1 MAAQEV
7 LNQEEVNALLNAVDS
22 GDVNTDA
29 PVNPDEVRPYDFLND
44 QGPTRLAMPAFDLI
58 NERMARSLRVSIYN
72 LLRRPLE
79 IAVMPMKVR
88 KFSDYAQSLAL
99 PSNLNMVRVN
109 PLRGSGLF
117 ALDPALVFAIVDN
130 FFGGNGRQ
138 QPVEGREFA
147 PTEMRVIQM
156 LLRAAFTDMREAW
169 APVAAIDVELVKSE
183 LNPSFVQIAAPAEP
197 VVICGFQLAL
207 EGGGGEMHVV
217 LPLSMLEPLKE
228 VLEAGAGGASAVQDD
243 RWLASLKEDIQDAEI
258 ELSTMLGHASVTL
271 NQLVNLKPGDVIPCD
286 FSGKATVLAEG
297 VPLFRGSYGV
307 SRGHQSV
314 RFEQRVR
321 RPRTN
326 AVDAMLLRKTNQ

>member
-7 LNQEEVNALLNAVDS
+7 LNQDEVNALLNAVDS

-29 PVNPDEVRPYDFLND
+29 PINPDEVRPYDFLSD
-44 QGPTRLAMPAFDLI
+44 QVATRVRMPAFDLI
-58 NERMARSLRVSIYN
+58 NERMARSLRVSLYN
-72 LLRRPLE
+72 LIRRPLE
-79 IAVMPMKVR
+79 IAVMPMQVR

-99 PSNLNMVRVN
+99 PSNLNLIRVN
-109 PLRGSGLF
+109 PLRGNALF
-117 ALDPALVFAIVDN
+117 ALDPALVFAVVDN
-130 FFGGNGRQ
+130 FFGGTGRQ
-138 QPVEGREFA
+138 QKTEGREFA

-156 LLRAAFTDMREAW
+156 LMRSAFNDMREAW
-169 APVAAIDVELVKSE
+169 APVAAIEVEFVKSE
-183 LNPSFVQIAAPAEP
+183 VNPSFAQIASPAEP

-207 EGGGGEMHVV
+207 EGGGGDMQVV
-217 LPLSMLEPLKE
+217 LPLSMIEPLKD
-228 VLEAGAGGASAVQDD
+228 VLESGGSTVSSAQDG

-271 NQLVNLKPGDVIPCD
+271 SQLVNLKPGDVIPCD

-307 SRGHQSV
+307 SRGQQSV

-326 AVDAMLLRKTNQ
+326 AVDAMLLRKTT

>member
-1 MAAQEV
+1 MGAQEV

-22 GDVNTDA
+22 GDVNTDPP
-29 PVNPDEVRPYDFLND
+29 PVLGEVRPYDFQND
-44 QGPTRLAMPAFDLI
+44 AGAMRLRMPAFELI
-58 NERMARSLRVSIYN
+58 NERLARSLRVSLFN

-79 IAVMPMKVR
+79 IAVTPLR
-88 KFSDYAQSLAL
+88 IAKFADYAQSLAL
-99 PSNLNMVRVN
+99 PSNLNVVRVN
-109 PLRGSGLF
+109 PLRGTALI
-117 ALDPALVFAIVDN
+117 ALDPKLVFCVVDN
-130 FFGGNGRQ
+130 FFGGTGRQ
-138 QPVEGREFA
+138 QSAEAREFA
-147 PTEMRVIQM
+147 PTEMRVVQM
-156 LLRAAFTDMREAW
+156 LLRSAFNDMREAW

-183 LNPSFVQIAAPAEP
+183 VNPSFVQICSPAEP

-207 EGGGGEMHVV
+207 EGGGGDLQIVM
-217 LPLSMLEPLKE
+217 PMTMLEPLKDL
-228 VLEAGAGGASAVQDD
+228 LEANAGGGNAPQDD
-243 RWLASLKEDIQDAEI
+243 RWLNSLKEDIQDAEI

-326 AVDAMLLRKTNQ
+326 AADAQLLRKTT

>member
-29 PVNPDEVRPYDFLND
+29 PPVPGEVRPYDFQND
-44 QGPTRLAMPAFDLI
+44 AGAMRLRMPAFELI
-58 NERMARSLRVSIYN
+58 NERLARSLRVSLFN

-79 IAVMPMKVR
+79 IAVMPLR
-88 KFSDYAQSLAL
+88 IAKFADYAQSLAL
-99 PSNLNMVRVN
+99 PSNLNVVRVN
-109 PLRGSGLF
+109 PLRGTALF
-117 ALDPALVFAIVDN
+117 ALDPKLVFCVVDN
-130 FFGGNGRQ
+130 FFGGTGRLQ
-138 QPVEGREFA
+138 SAEAREFA

-156 LLRAAFTDMREAW
+156 LLRSAFNDMREAW
-169 APVAAIDVELVKSE
+169 APVAAIDVEHVKSE
-183 LNPSFVQIAAPAEP
+183 VNPSFVQICSPAEP

-207 EGGGGEMHVV
+207 ESGGGDLQIVIPM
-217 LPLSMLEPLKE
+217 SMLEPLKDM
-228 VLEAGAGGASAVQDD
+228 LEAGASGVGAPQDD
-243 RWLASLKEDIQDAEI
+243 RWLNSLKEDIQDAEI

-307 SRGHQSV
+307 SRGQQCV

-326 AVDAMLLRKTNQ
+326 AGDARLLRKTT

>member
-1 MAAQEV
+1 MAQEV
-7 LNQEEVNALLNAVDS
+7 LNQDEVNALLNAVDA

-29 PVNPDEVRPYDFLND
+29 PVNPEEVRPYDFLSD
-44 QGPTRLAMPAFDLI
+44 QVAARVRMPAFDLI
-58 NERMARSLRVSIYN
+58 NERLARSLRVSLYN
-72 LLRRPLE
+72 LIRRPLE
-79 IAVMPMKVR
+79 IAVMPMQVR

-99 PSNLNMVRVN
+99 PSNLNLIHIN
-109 PLRGSGLF
+109 PLRGSALF
-117 ALDPALVFAIVDN
+117 ALDPALVFAVVDN

-138 QPVEGREFA
+138 HKTEGREFA

-156 LLRAAFTDMREAW
+156 LLKAAFNDMREAW
-169 APVAAIDVELVKSE
+169 APVAAIDIEFVKAE
-183 LNPSFVQIAAPAEP
+183 VNPSFAQIAAAAEP
-197 VVICGFQLAL
+197 VVVCGFQLAL
-207 EGGGGEMHVV
+207 EGGGGDMHIV
-217 LPLSMLEPLKE
+217 LPLAMLEPLRD
-228 VLEAGAGGASAVQDD
+228 VLEAGASGSSAVQDD

-258 ELSTMLGHASVTL
+258 ELTTMLGHANVTL
-271 NQLVNLKPGDVIPCD
+271 SQLVNLKPGDVIPCD

-326 AVDAMLLRKTNQ
+326 AGDAMLLRKTT

>member
-22 GDVNTDA
+22 GDVNTEGS
-29 PVNPDEVRPYDFLND
+29 PINGEVRPYDFQND
-44 QGPTRLAMPAFDLI
+44 AGAMRLRMPAFELI
-58 NERMARSLRVSIYN
+58 NERLARSLRVSLYN

-79 IAVMPMKVR
+79 IAVMPLR
-88 KFSDYAQSLAL
+88 SAKFSDYAQSLAL
-99 PSNLNMVRVN
+99 PSNLNVVRVN
-109 PLRGSGLF
+109 PLRGTALI
-117 ALDPALVFAIVDN
+117 ALDPKLVFCVVDN
-130 FFGGNGRQ
+130 FFGGTGRQ
-138 QPVEGREFA
+138 QSAEAREFA

-156 LLRAAFTDMREAW
+156 LLRSAFNDMREAW

-183 LNPSFVQIAAPAEP
+183 VNPSFVQICSPSEP

-207 EGGGGEMHVV
+207 EGGGGDLQIVI
-217 LPLSMLEPLKE
+217 PLSMLEPVKD
-228 VLEAGAGGASAVQDD
+228 VLEAGASGVDAPQDD
-243 RWLASLKEDIQDAEI
+243 RWLNSLKEDIQDAEI

-271 NQLVNLKPGDVIPCD
+271 SQLVNLKPGDVIPCD

-326 AVDAMLLRKTNQ
+326 AVDARLLRKTT

>member
-29 PVNPDEVRPYDFLND
+29 PINPEEVRPYDFLSD
-44 QGPTRLAMPAFDLI
+44 QVATRVRMPAFDLI
-58 NERMARSLRVSIYN
+58 NERMARSLRVSLYN
-72 LLRRPLE
+72 LIRRPLE
-79 IAVMPMKVR
+79 IAVMPMQVR
-88 KFSDYAQSLAL
+88 KFADYAQSLAL
-99 PSNLNMVRVN
+99 PSNLNLIRIN
-109 PLRGSGLF
+109 PLRGNALF
-117 ALDPALVFAIVDN
+117 ALDPALVFAVVDN
-130 FFGGNGRQ
+130 FFGGTGRQ
-138 QPVEGREFA
+138 QKTEGREFA

-156 LLRAAFTDMREAW
+156 LLRAAFNDMREAW
-169 APVAAIDVELVKSE
+169 APVAAIEVEFLKSE
-183 LNPSFVQIAAPAEP
+183 VNPSFAQIAAAAEP

-207 EGGGGEMHVV
+207 EGGGGDMHVV
-217 LPLSMLEPLKE
+217 LPLSMIEPLKD
-228 VLEAGAGGASAVQDD
+228 VLESGGSTVGSVQDG

-258 ELSTMLGHASVTL
+258 ELSTMLGHASVKL
-271 NQLVNLKPGDVIPCD
+271 SQLVNLKPGDVIPCD

-307 SRGHQSV
+307 SRGQQSV

-326 AVDAMLLRKTNQ
+326 AVDAMLLRKTT

>member
-1 MAAQEV
+1 MAQEV

-22 GDVNTDA
+22 GDVDTDA
-29 PVNPDEVRPYDFLND
+29 PAVPAGEVRLYDFQND
-44 QGPTRLAMPAFDLI
+44 PGALRVRMPAFELI
-58 NERMARSLRVSIYN
+58 NERLARSLRVSLFN

-79 IAVMPMKVR
+79 IAVMPMKVQ
-88 KFSDYAQSLAL
+88 KFADYAQSLAL
-99 PSNLNMVRVN
+99 PSNLNLIRVN

-117 ALDPALVFAIVDN
+117 ALDPKLVFCIVDN

-138 QPVEGREFA
+138 QSAEARDFA
-147 PTEMRVIQM
+147 PTELRVVQM
-156 LLRAAFTDMREAW
+156 VLRAAFNDMREAW
-169 APVAAIDVELVKSE
+169 APVAAIDVEFVKSE
-183 LNPSFVQIAAPAEP
+183 VNPSFVQIAQPAEP

-207 EGGGGEMHVV
+207 EGGGGDLHVV

-228 VLEAGAGGASAVQDD
+228 TLEAGSSGAGAAQDD
-243 RWLASLKEDIQDAEI
+243 RWLASIKEDIQDAEI
-258 ELSTMLGHASVTL
+258 ELSTMLGNASVTV

-307 SRGHQSV
+307 SRGQQSV

-326 AVDAMLLRKTNQ
+326 AGDAMLLRKTN

>member
-7 LNQEEVNALLNAVDS
+7 LNQDEVNALLNAVDS
-22 GDVNTDA
+22 GDVDTDA
-29 PVNPDEVRPYDFLND
+29 PSNPGEVRPYDFLND
-44 QGPTRLAMPAFDLI
+44 QVATRIHMPAFDLI
-58 NERMARSLRVSIYN
+58 NERMARALRVSLYN

-79 IAVMPMKVR
+79 IAVMPMQVR
-88 KFSDYAQSLAL
+88 KFADYAQSLAL
-99 PSNLNMVRVN
+99 PSNLNLIRIN
-109 PLRGSGLF
+109 PLRGNALF
-117 ALDPALVFAIVDN
+117 ALDPALVFAMVDN
-130 FFGGNGRQ
+130 FFGGTGRQ
-138 QPVEGREFA
+138 QTTEGREFA

-156 LLRAAFTDMREAW
+156 LLRAAFNDMREAW
-169 APVAAIDVELVKSE
+169 APVAAIDVEFVKSE
-183 LNPSFVQIAAPAEP
+183 VNPSFVQIAAAAEP

-207 EGGGGEMHVV
+207 EGGGGDLQVV
-217 LPLSMLEPLKE
+217 LPLSMIEPLKD
-228 VLEAGAGGASAVQDD
+228 VLEAGVSGMSSVQDG

-326 AVDAMLLRKTNQ
+326 PADAMLLRKTT

>member
-1 MAAQEV
+1 M
-7 LNQEEVNALLNAVDS
+7 
-22 GDVNTDA
+22 
-29 PVNPDEVRPYDFLND
+29 
-44 QGPTRLAMPAFDLI
+44 RLRMPAFELI
-58 NERMARSLRVSIYN
+58 NERLARSLRVSFYN

-79 IAVMPMKVR
+79 IAVMPLR
-88 KFSDYAQSLAL
+88 SAKFADYAQSLAL
-99 PSNLNMVRVN
+99 PSNLNLVRVN
-109 PLRGSGLF
+109 PLRGTALF
-117 ALDPALVFAIVDN
+117 ALDPKLVFCIVDN

-138 QPVEGREFA
+138 QSAEAREFA

-156 LLRAAFTDMREAW
+156 LLRSAFNDMREAW
-169 APVAAIDVELVKSE
+169 APVAAIDVEHVKSE
-183 LNPSFVQIAAPAEP
+183 VNPSFVQICSPAEP

-207 EGGGGEMHVV
+207 EGGGGDLQIV
-217 LPLSMLEPLKE
+217 LPMSMLEPLKE
-228 VLEAGAGGASAVQDD
+228 VLEAGASGVGPAQDD
-243 RWLASLKEDIQDAEI
+243 RWLSSLKEDIQDAEI

-271 NQLVNLKPGDVIPCD
+271 SQLINLKAGDVIPCD

-326 AVDAMLLRKTNQ
+326 AVDALLLRKTI

>member
-1 MAAQEV
+1 MGAAEV
-7 LNQEEVNALLNAVDS
+7 LNQDEVNALLNAVDS

-29 PVNPDEVRPYDFLND
+29 PVTPGEVRPYDFLND
-44 QGPTRLAMPAFDLI
+44 QVATRIHMPAFDLI
-58 NERMARSLRVSIYN
+58 NERMARALRVSLYN

-79 IAVMPMKVR
+79 IAVMPMQVR
-88 KFSDYAQSLAL
+88 KFADYAQSLAL
-99 PSNLNMVRVN
+99 PSNLNLIRIN
-109 PLRGSGLF
+109 PLRGNALF
-117 ALDPALVFAIVDN
+117 ALDPALVFAVVDN
-130 FFGGNGRQ
+130 FFGGTGRQ
-138 QPVEGREFA
+138 QTTEGREFA

-156 LLRAAFTDMREAW
+156 LLRAAFNDMREAW
-169 APVAAIDVELVKSE
+169 APVAAIDIEFVKSE
-183 LNPSFVQIAAPAEP
+183 VNPSFVQIAAAAEP

-207 EGGGGEMHVV
+207 EGGGGDLQVV
-217 LPLSMLEPLKE
+217 LPLSMIEPLKDA
-228 VLEAGAGGASAVQDD
+228 LEAGTSGMSSVQDG

-271 NQLVNLKPGDVIPCD
+271 SQLVNLKPGDVIPCD

-326 AVDAMLLRKTNQ
+326 AVDAMLLRKTT

>member
-29 PVNPDEVRPYDFLND
+29 PPISGEVRPYDFQND
-44 QGPTRLAMPAFDLI
+44 AGAMRLRMPAFELI
-58 NERMARSLRVSIYN
+58 NERLARSLRVSLYN

-79 IAVMPMKVR
+79 IAVMPLRSAKYA
-88 KFSDYAQSLAL
+88 DYAQSLAL
-99 PSNLNMVRVN
+99 PSNLNIVRVN
-109 PLRGSGLF
+109 PLRGTALI
-117 ALDPALVFAIVDN
+117 ALDPKLVFCVVDN
-130 FFGGNGRQ
+130 FFGGTGRQ
-138 QPVEGREFA
+138 QSTEAREFA

-156 LLRAAFTDMREAW
+156 LLRAAFNDMREAW
-169 APVAAIDVELVKSE
+169 APVAAIDVEHVKTE
-183 LNPSFVQIAAPAEP
+183 VNPSFAQICSPAEP

-207 EGGGGEMHVV
+207 EGGGGDLQIVM
-217 LPLSMLEPLKE
+217 PLSMLEPLKD
-228 VLEAGAGGASAVQDD
+228 VLEAGAGGGGAPQDD
-243 RWLASLKEDIQDAEI
+243 RWLNSLKEDIQDAEI
-258 ELSTMLGHASVTL
+258 ELSTMLGNASVTL

-307 SRGHQSV
+307 SRGQQSV

-326 AVDAMLLRKTNQ
+326 AVDALLLRKTT

>member
-22 GDVNTDA
+22 GDVNTD
-29 PVNPDEVRPYDFLND
+29 PPPISGEVRPYDFQND
-44 QGPTRLAMPAFDLI
+44 PGAMRLRMPAFELI
-58 NERMARSLRVSIYN
+58 NERLARSLRVSFYN

-79 IAVMPMKVR
+79 IAVMPLR
-88 KFSDYAQSLAL
+88 SAKFADYAQSLAL
-99 PSNLNMVRVN
+99 PSNLNLVRVN
-109 PLRGSGLF
+109 PLRGTALF
-117 ALDPALVFAIVDN
+117 ALDPKLVFCIVDN

-138 QPVEGREFA
+138 QSAEAREFA

-156 LLRAAFTDMREAW
+156 LLRSAFNDMREAW
-169 APVAAIDVELVKSE
+169 APVAAIDVEHVKSE
-183 LNPSFVQIAAPAEP
+183 VNPSFVQICSPAEP

-207 EGGGGEMHVV
+207 EGGGGDLQIV
-217 LPLSMLEPLKE
+217 LPMSMLEPLKE
-228 VLEAGAGGASAVQDD
+228 VLEAGASGVGPAQDD
-243 RWLASLKEDIQDAEI
+243 RWLSSLKEDIQDAEI

-271 NQLVNLKPGDVIPCD
+271 SQLINLKAGDVIPCD

-326 AVDAMLLRKTNQ
+326 AVDALLLRKTI